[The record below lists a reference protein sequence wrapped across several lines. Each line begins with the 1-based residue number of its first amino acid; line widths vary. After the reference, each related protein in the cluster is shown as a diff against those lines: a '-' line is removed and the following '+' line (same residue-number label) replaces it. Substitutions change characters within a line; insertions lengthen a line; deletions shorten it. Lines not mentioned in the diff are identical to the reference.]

1 MMKTRYRKYSP
12 PKVFEG
18 IVKYGIMILFILS
31 ALLPLYFVVITS
43 LKTKIDYA
51 GNKLGFPTHWVFS
64 NFIEVIKSNLI
75 FRWILN
81 SLIITVITIALCII
95 ISCFASYA
103 LARFRFKGRDFILN
117 AIIPFMIIPPVVMII
132 PLLLVAV
139 KLKITNT
146 LIGPIAIYTGVL
158 LPFSIYMLT
167 KFFETIS
174 QEIIDS
180 AVVDGCGDL
189 RILFNIIMPLSKP
202 ALLTL
207 IVVNSLYVWNEL
219 LIALIFLQSNTTRT
233 LVVGLTLFKSRYS
246 TNTTILMAGLLIG
259 SIPMIAIYLFSQKYF
274 VKGLVAGAVKG

>member
-1 MMKTRYRKYSP
+1 MMVKYRRPGRSGI
-12 PKVFEG
+12 FEG
-18 IVKYGIMILFILS
+18 LLKYIIMIASIIS
-31 ALLPLYFVVITS
+31 ALLPLYFVIIS
-43 LKTKIDYA
+43 AFKSKLDYA
-51 GNKLGFPTHWVFS
+51 DNKLGLPKSWVIS
-64 NFIEVIKSNLI
+64 NFIEVVKSNLI

-81 SLIITVITIALCII
+81 SLIITVISILLCII

-103 LARFRFKGRDFILN
+103 FARLKFKGKNFMLN
-117 AIIPFMIIPPVVMII
+117 AIIPFMIIPPVVMVI
-132 PLLLVAV
+132 PLLFLAV
-139 KLKITNT
+139 RFKITNT
-146 LIGPIAIYTGVL
+146 FIGPIAIYTGLL

-167 KFFETIS
+167 KFFETIN

-189 RILFNIIMPLSKP
+189 RILFNVIVPLSMP

-219 LIALIFLQSNTTRT
+219 LIALIFLQSNETRT

-246 TNTTILMAGLLIG
+246 TNTTLLMAGLLIG
-259 SIPMIAIYLFSQKYF
+259 SIPMMAIYLFSQKYF

>member
-1 MMKTRYRKYSP
+1 MAKYRRLGPSSI
-12 PKVFEG
+12 FEG
-18 IVKYGIMILFILS
+18 LLKYIIMIASIIS
-31 ALLPLYFVVITS
+31 ALLPLYFVIITAF
-43 LKTKIDYA
+43 KAKFDYA
-51 GNKLGFPTHWVFS
+51 DNKLGLPKSWVIS
-64 NFIEVIKSNLI
+64 NFIEVVKSNLI

-81 SLIITVITIALCII
+81 SMIITVVSILLCII

-103 LARFRFKGRDFILN
+103 FARLNFKGKNFMLN
-117 AIIPFMIIPPVVMII
+117 AIIPFMIIPPVVMVI
-132 PLLLVAV
+132 PLLLLAV

-146 LIGPIAIYTGVL
+146 FIGPIAIYTGLL

-167 KFFETIS
+167 KFFETIN

-189 RILFNIIMPLSKP
+189 RILFNIIVPLSMP

-219 LIALIFLQSNTTRT
+219 LIALIFLQSNETRT

-246 TNTTILMAGLLIG
+246 TNTTLLMAGLLIG

>member
-1 MMKTRYRKYSP
+1 MAKYRRLGPSSI
-12 PKVFEG
+12 FEG
-18 IVKYGIMILFILS
+18 LLKYIIMIASIIS
-31 ALLPLYFVVITS
+31 ALLPLYFVIITAFKS
-43 LKTKIDYA
+43 KFDYA
-51 GNKLGFPTHWVFS
+51 DNKLGLPKSWVIS
-64 NFIEVIKSNLI
+64 NFIEVVKSNLI

-81 SLIITVITIALCII
+81 SVIITVISILLCII

-103 LARFRFKGRDFILN
+103 FARLNFKGKNFMLN
-117 AIIPFMIIPPVVMII
+117 AIIPFMIIPPVVMVI
-132 PLLLVAV
+132 PLLLLAV
-139 KLKITNT
+139 RFKITNT
-146 LIGPIAIYTGVL
+146 FIGPIAIYTGLL

-167 KFFETIS
+167 KFFETIN

-189 RILFNIIMPLSKP
+189 RILFNIIVPLSMP

-219 LIALIFLQSNTTRT
+219 LIALIFLQSNETRT

-246 TNTTILMAGLLIG
+246 TNTTLLMAGLLIG
-259 SIPMIAIYLFSQKYF
+259 SIPMIAVYLFSQKYF